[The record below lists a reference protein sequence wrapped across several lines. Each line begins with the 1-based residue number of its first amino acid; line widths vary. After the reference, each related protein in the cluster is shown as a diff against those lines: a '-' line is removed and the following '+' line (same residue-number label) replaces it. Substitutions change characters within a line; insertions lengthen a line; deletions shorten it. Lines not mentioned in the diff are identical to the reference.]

1 LKNNYKVSKD
11 IMLPFSG
18 PNSTRLRIMLP
29 PPPGS
34 KAVRTPS
41 LACWTLKMEAK

>member
-1 LKNNYKVSKD
+1 MVSKD

-18 PNSTRLRIMLP
+18 PNNTRLRIMVP

-34 KAVRTPS
+34 KALRTLS
-41 LACWTLKMEAK
+41 LDCWTLKKRQ